1 MRALTLTFGVLLLN
15 GCSPPEQSFSLGED
29 SRAVLDSVLS
39 SAVRAKGVPGVVA
52 LVTASDGVLYRGAA
66 GYWDEEGTE
75 PMRTDAIF
83 NIASM
88 TKPITSLGIMM
99 LAEEGLLAIDD
110 PASEYLPDLLGREV
124 LVEVRSTDSS
134 VVTRPAS
141 REVTIRDLLRHTS
154 GFGYSF
160 CSPQTLALSRATSIP
175 SREYP
180 LLHEPGERWTYGMST
195 AFLGWII
202 EEVTG
207 LPLAEFIDS
216 RIATPLG
223 MVDTSPDLSPQN
235 HVRLA
240 AVYSRV
246 DGQLRGEPR
255 PDEYQA
261 SFRGDGGLLST
272 VDDYA
277 RFIQLILGGGER
289 EGVRLVSQGSVAEMA
304 RDQLDGLVVTEQPGV
319 LPNWSHPFPLG
330 AGKDGFGLGF
340 QISAEGTRG
349 GRAPG
354 SLSWA
359 GIQNTHFW
367 IDGESGLGVVL
378 MMQLLPFYDPQAI
391 DLLTSFEQAVYDEL
405 GIGEN

>member
-1 MRALTLTFGVLLLN
+1 MRVLAPTLGVLLVL
-15 GCSPPEQSFSLGED
+15 GCSAPEQSVELGEG

-39 SAVRAKGVPGVVA
+39 SAVTAKKVPGVVA
-52 LVTASDGVLYRGAA
+52 LVTTSDSVLYRGAA
-66 GYWDEEGTE
+66 GYMDDKGVE

-99 LAEEGLLAIDD
+99 LAEEGFLAIDD
-110 PASEYLPDLLGREV
+110 PASKHLPGLLGREV
-124 LVEVRSTDSS
+124 LVEVSPADSS
-134 VVTRPAS
+134 VVTRPAT

-154 GFGYSF
+154 GIGYTFS
-160 CSPQTLALSRATSIP
+160 SPETLELSRGTSIP
-175 SREYP
+175 EEDYP
-180 LLHEPGERWTYGMST
+180 LLHDPGERWTYGMGT

-207 LPLAEFIDS
+207 LPLSEFIDS
-216 RIATPLG
+216 RIANPLG
-223 MVDTSPDLSPQN
+223 MVDTSPDLTPEN
-235 HVRLA
+235 HVRLVA
-240 AVYSRV
+240 AYNRV
-246 DGQLRGEPR
+246 DGQLQGQPR
-255 PDEYQA
+255 PEEYEA

-277 RFIQLILGGGER
+277 RFIQLILGDGER
-289 EGVRLVSQGSVAEMA
+289 QGVRLVSGESIAEMA
-304 RDQLDGLVVTEQPGV
+304 RDQLDGIVVIEQPGV
-319 LPNWSHPFPLG
+319 LPNWSHSFPMG

-340 QISAEGTRG
+340 QVSAEKTEA
-349 GRAPG
+349 GRAAG

-367 IDGESGLGVVL
+367 IDREKGLGVVL

-391 DLLTSFEQAVYDEL
+391 DLLTSFERAVYDEL
-405 GIGEN
+405 EDGGG